1 MEMISTASLK
11 TIETL
16 INKKTKLA
24 VEIIDVETNV
34 SDMGHFLD
42 CHIRFLEKPF
52 QGKVA
57 FVRFEWD

>member
-1 MEMISTASLK
+1 MISTASLK
-11 TIETL
+11 TIEAL

-24 VEIIDVETNV
+24 VEIINVETNV

-42 CHIRFLEKPF
+42 CQIRFLEKPL

-57 FVRFEWD
+57 FFRFEWD